1 MVPAY
6 IIQTS
11 WSLAFFSF
19 LLNKLFNVPENL
31 GGLVESLEFDR
42 GSFGSV
48 G

>member
-11 WSLAFFSF
+11 WSLGFFSF
-19 LLNKLFNVPENL
+19 FLKRLFNVPENL
-31 GGLVESLEFDR
+31 AGLVESLEFDR